1 MGPAWGTSR
10 KKWTMF
16 SGRVSSGMCPRI
28 TMRSKQWYTKASRLP
43 NSLTNDSIG
52 PPRRRSCLDNKIIEQ
67 RAGGIKEPRHVHAGP
82 RLFKS
87 SRGSKF
93 QIYLGRLNATVQ
105 AFQSAIP
112 RFTKKTMTSRV
123 QGIPEM
129 VLEEVDRELV
139 EACRRGEREAFRA
152 LFERH

>member
-1 MGPAWGTSR
+1 MGPAWWTSR

-93 QIYLGRLNATVQ
+93 QIYLGRDRL
-105 AFQSAIP
+105 
-112 RFTKKTMTSRV
+112 SRRRLD
-123 QGIPEM
+123 GSGGHSRGRR
-129 VLEEVDRELV
+129 DRRIGEGKLLDTL
-139 EACRRGEREAFRA
+139 ACCCMRGDGG
-152 LFERH
+152 